1 MWSILCVFSKYKELL
16 GPLAGLVSRVC
27 NSGPQSCEFRP
38 HIGHRAYLKK
48 KEILLDKSPMLPHP
62 NILFIK
68 NKLLLIVF
76 KVDICI
82 V

>member
-38 HIGHRAYLKK
+38 HIGCSNYLKIISYKRK
-48 KEILLDKSPMLPHP
+48 KELP
-62 NILFIK
+62 LS
-68 NKLLLIVF
+68 KLAFAFEGLG
-76 KVDICI
+76 
-82 V
+82 